1 MVRDMGGV
9 LDAMGR
15 LFHWMLVRLGPAGIL
30 AGLLGMV
37 GAVADP
43 SFTAEL
49 EPDQVA
55 VGDFATLKL
64 AFTDLGDVVAPPP
77 PVVPNATVTYRGSS
91 HQFAIINFSRSSTV
105 IHEYA
110 VTPKTQG
117 TVTIPAITVDA
128 NGKKYTSE
136 PVVLRVGAGRD
147 LSSIGFLK
155 LSVPRTNV
163 YVGETFPVE
172 VRFYFRIS
180 PAQQAPPTIAMEG
193 FLKGRQHLD
202 SLPPESIN
210 GHDHAVARWSLA
222 VTAVKPG
229 EFEIGPAELQTLYRY
244 ESRRSFFGG
253 YEQRQLNFTSEPL
266 HLRVLSPPAAGRPS
280 TFDGAVGR
288 FRIDVTASPTNVTV
302 GDPVTVRVR
311 VSGTGNF
318 DGLSL
323 PALPPNSG
331 FQSYPGTNSFVEAK
345 GDPLG
350 LSGTKNFEVVLVP
363 EQSGLQRLRWPVL
376 TSWDPVEKKYVT
388 EEGRPLAIQVRPG
401 AGNQAQPVG
410 SNVVASAAAP
420 SSRTGP
426 VSGDL
431 ALKTE
436 LGRLQRVSG
445 SLVTDGGYWVA
456 FGMPVLTYALVAGGI
471 RWRRRRRE
479 DPAVAQGLRLRHAI
493 VEAMASLPVHAQ
505 SGRSAE
511 FFVALHSALQGQLAL
526 TLGGTAGSYTE
537 DVIDGK
543 LVSRGLDPEDVAR
556 LRSLFSA
563 IAQARFAPGTT
574 PGELSERAADTELV
588 IKALRRLEESK

>member
-1 MVRDMGGV
+1 MRDLEEV
-9 LDAMGR
+9 HDAMGR
-15 LFHWMLVRLGPAGIL
+15 LFQWMLSTIGRTRFL
-30 AGLLGMV
+30 AGLLCMV
-37 GAVADP
+37 AVVADP

-49 EPDQVA
+49 EPNQVA
-55 VGDFATLKL
+55 VGDFASLKL

-91 HQFAIINFSRSSTV
+91 HQFSIINFSRSSTV

-117 TVTIPAITVDA
+117 TLTIPAITVDV

-193 FLKGRQHLD
+193 FLKGRQHMD
-202 SLPPESIN
+202 NLPPESIN
-210 GHDHAVARWSLA
+210 GHDHAVVRWSLA

-229 EFEIGPAELQTLYRY
+229 DFEIGPAELQTIYRY
-244 ESRRSFFGG
+244 ESRRGFFGG
-253 YEQRQLNFTSEPL
+253 YEPRQLNFSSEPV
-266 HLRVLSPPAAGRPS
+266 HLRVLSPPTTGRPGN
-280 TFDGAVGR
+280 FDGAVGR

-302 GDPVTVRVR
+302 GDPVTVRVK
-311 VSGTGNF
+311 VTGTGNF
-318 DGLSL
+318 DGLEL
-323 PALPPNSG
+323 PALPSNSG
-331 FQSYPGTNSFVEAK
+331 FQSYPGTNSFVESK

-388 EEGRPLAIQVRPG
+388 EEGRPLTIQVRPG
-401 AGNQAQPVG
+401 AGSQAQPTG
-410 SNVVASAAAP
+410 SNVVAAVATP
-420 SSRTGP
+420 PSRTGP
-426 VSGDL
+426 ISGDL
-431 ALKTE
+431 ALKTD

-445 SLVTDGGYWVA
+445 SVVTDVGYWVV
-456 FGMPVLTYALVAGGI
+456 FGMPFLTYALVAGGI

-479 DPAVAQGLRLRHAI
+479 DPAVAQAI
-493 VEAMASLPVHAQ
+493 QIRRAVSEALASLPVHAQ
-505 SGRSAE
+505 SSRSSE
-511 FFVALHSALQGQLAL
+511 FFAALHEALQGQLAL
-526 TLGGTAGSYTE
+526 TLGGAAGRYTE

-543 LVSRGLDPEDVAR
+543 LLSRGLDPEDAER

-574 PGELSERAADTELV
+574 PGELSERAADAEHV
-588 IKALRRLEESK
+588 VQALRRLEESK